1 MTSDNKHPSIQWLK
15 WAQQL
20 QALSQNGLA
29 YSQNPFD
36 IERFQSIRD
45 IAAEITASYSETEY
59 AAIKGL
65 FDSEAGY
72 ATPKIDA
79 RGVVFQDDKVLL
91 VKEIIDGG
99 WTFPGGWVD
108 VNESPSEA
116 VEREVWEESGYEV
129 RAVKLLALYD
139 RNKHGH
145 PAYFFH
151 VYKLFFLC
159 ELLGGEGKASLETSG
174 AQFYS
179 KENLPSLSTARTT
192 QEEILRF
199 FEHLSHPEWPTD
211 FD

>member
-1 MTSDNKHPSIQWLK
+1 MNNSTQWLK

-29 YSQNPFD
+29 YCQNPFD
-36 IERFQSIRD
+36 IERFQAIRD
-45 IAAEITASYSETEY
+45 IAAEITSSHSETDY
-59 AAIKGL
+59 DTVKNL
-65 FDSEAGY
+65 FDAEAGY
-72 ATPKIDA
+72 ATPKIDV
-79 RGVVFQDDKVLL
+79 RGVTFRDNKVLL

-159 ELLGGEGKASLETSG
+159 DLIGGEGKTSQETGG

-179 KENLPSLSTARTT
+179 KENLPPLSTARTT
-192 QEEILRF
+192 REEIFRF

>member
-1 MTSDNKHPSIQWLK
+1 MNNSTQWLK

-29 YSQNPFD
+29 YCQNPFD
-36 IERFQSIRD
+36 IERFQAIRD
-45 IAAEITASYSETEY
+45 IAAEITSSHSETDY
-59 AAIKGL
+59 DTVKNL
-65 FDSEAGY
+65 FDAEAGY
-72 ATPKIDA
+72 ATPKIDV
-79 RGVVFQDDKVLL
+79 RGVTFRDNKVLL

-159 ELLGGEGKASLETSG
+159 ELVGGEGKTSLETSG

-179 KENLPSLSTARTT
+179 KEDLPPLSTARTT
-192 QEEILRF
+192 REEIFRF
-199 FEHLSHPEWPTD
+199 FEHLSHPKWPTD

>member
-1 MTSDNKHPSIQWLK
+1 MNNSTQWLK

-29 YSQNPFD
+29 YCLNTFD
-36 IERFQSIRD
+36 IDRFQAIRD
-45 IAAEITASYSETEY
+45 IAAEITSSHSETDY
-59 AAIKGL
+59 DTVKNL
-65 FDSEAGY
+65 FDAEAGY
-72 ATPKIDA
+72 ATPKIDV
-79 RGVVFQDDKVLL
+79 RGVTFRDNKVLL

-129 RAVKLLALYD
+129 RAVKQLALYD

-159 ELLGGEGKASLETSG
+159 ELVGGEGKTSLATSG
-174 AQFYS
+174 AQFYT
-179 KENLPSLSTARTT
+179 KEDLPPLSTARTT
-192 QEEILRF
+192 REEIFRF
-199 FEHLSHPEWPTD
+199 FEHLSHPKWPTD

>member
-1 MTSDNKHPSIQWLK
+1 MNNSTQWLK

-29 YSQNPFD
+29 YCKNPFD
-36 IERFQSIRD
+36 IERFQAIRD
-45 IAAEITASYSETEY
+45 IAAEITSSHSETDY
-59 AAIKGL
+59 ATVKNL
-65 FDSEAGY
+65 FDAEAGY
-72 ATPKIDA
+72 ATPKIDV
-79 RGVVFQDDKVLL
+79 RGVVFQDNKVLL
-91 VKEIIDGG
+91 VKEMIDGG

-108 VNESPSEA
+108 INESPSEA

-129 RAVKLLALYD
+129 RAVKLLGLYD

-159 ELLGGEGKASLETSG
+159 DLIGGEGKTSLETGG

-179 KENLPSLSTARTT
+179 KENLPPLSTARTT
-192 QEEILRF
+192 QEEIFRF

>member
-1 MTSDNKHPSIQWLK
+1 MNNSNQWLK

-29 YSQNPFD
+29 YCQNPFD
-36 IERFQSIRD
+36 IERFQAIRD
-45 IAAEITASYSETEY
+45 IAAEIVSSYSKTGY
-59 AAIKGL
+59 ATVKNL

-72 ATPKIDA
+72 ATPKIDV
-79 RGVVFQDDKVLL
+79 RGVVFQDNKVLL
-91 VKEIIDGG
+91 VKELIDGG

-129 RAVKLLALYD
+129 RTVKLLALYD

-145 PAYFFH
+145 PAYIFH

-159 ELLGGEGKASLETSG
+159 ELLGGEGKTSLETGG
-174 AQFYS
+174 AHFYS
-179 KENLPSLSTARTT
+179 KENLPPLSTARTT
-192 QEEILRF
+192 QEEIFRF